1 MTCKCSSVK
10 SKPQTNEASSKNET
24 TKSSDKKGMK

>member
-10 SKPQTNEASSKNET
+10 SKPQTKENASKSES

>member
-10 SKPQTNEASSKNET
+10 SKPQTNVTSSKNET